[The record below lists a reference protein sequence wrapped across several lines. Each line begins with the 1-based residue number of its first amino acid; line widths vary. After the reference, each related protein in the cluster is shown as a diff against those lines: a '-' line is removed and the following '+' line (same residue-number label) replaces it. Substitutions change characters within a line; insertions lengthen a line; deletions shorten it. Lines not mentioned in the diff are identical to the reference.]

1 MKTITNLKSIIKNDR
16 LKTRLKHATINPN
29 S

>member
-1 MKTITNLKSIIKNDR
+1 MKTTTKLKIIIKNDR
-16 LKTRLKHATINPN
+16 LKTRLKHATIKPN